1 MIAVKDGGPAFP
13 ASEGEAHQIA
23 YAEMM
28 ASGAA
33 TSEEKDAVYMA
44 AKAAALR
51 GMSIRD
57 HFAGLAMQG
66 LMTAYWET
74 FDSYENSHELVK
86 CQVET
91 AYEYADAMLKQR
103 SLTND

>member
-1 MIAVKDGGPAFP
+1 MNPFFP
-13 ASEGEAHQIA
+13 PNVTSSGTPHTLQSEF
-23 YAEMM
+23 
-28 ASGAA
+28 
-33 TSEEKDAVYMA
+33 
-44 AKAAALR
+44 
-51 GMSIRD
+51 SIRD

-66 LMTAYWET
+66 LMTAYWDT
-74 FDSYENSHELVK
+74 FDCYENSHALIK

>member
-1 MIAVKDGGPAFP
+1 MED
-13 ASEGEAHQIA
+13 
-23 YAEMM
+23 AEMDK
-28 ASGAA
+28 SFYDKLAA
-33 TSEEKDAVYMA
+33 RGFRPLTLFDVDKAKEGFEQA
-44 AKAAALR
+44 AKEVEKKELTAL
-51 GMSIRD
+51 RD

-66 LMTAYWET
+66 LMTAYWDT
-74 FDSYENSHELVK
+74 FDCYENSQALVK

>member
-1 MIAVKDGGPAFP
+1 MIEHVFPKHTTNGGT
-13 ASEGEAHQIA
+13 ERNGL
-23 YAEMM
+23 
-28 ASGAA
+28 
-33 TSEEKDAVYMA
+33 T
-44 AKAAALR
+44 L
-51 GMSIRD
+51 RD

-74 FDSYENSHELVK
+74 FDCYENSHELVK

>member
-1 MIAVKDGGPAFP
+1 
-13 ASEGEAHQIA
+13 
-23 YAEMM
+23 
-28 ASGAA
+28 
-33 TSEEKDAVYMA
+33 
-44 AKAAALR
+44 
-51 GMSIRD
+51 MSIFNDENLEADFQEKCKKYFAEEQSKELTSLRD

-74 FDSYENSHELVK
+74 FDCYENSQALVK

-103 SLTND
+103 RLTND

>member
-1 MIAVKDGGPAFP
+1 MSNLDETLEREFKEKCKKHFSDERDKEL
-13 ASEGEAHQIA
+13 SE
-23 YAEMM
+23 
-28 ASGAA
+28 
-33 TSEEKDAVYMA
+33 
-44 AKAAALR
+44 L
-51 GMSIRD
+51 RD

-66 LMTAYWET
+66 LMTAYWDT

-103 SLTND
+103 SLTNA